1 MTMKLPSTIFNRQ
14 VLTVKTWWNRLAKR
28 EQTMVAGLLIGI
40 SALFFFSLVVS
51 PLFDTKH
58 RLEKSIAVK
67 QQELQTIKSLQREYQ
82 LLQQHSGDM
91 QQRLLQRS
99 PNFTLFSFIEQQA
112 ARAGVKDQI
121 NYIKPGKTTSDTSLI
136 ESRVDMKL
144 QQVTLEKL
152 VNFLQGVESREHV
165 VFIARISIQQ
175 YGKGEGYL
183 NAVLQILTYTVQAEK

>member
-1 MTMKLPSTIFNRQ
+1 MKLPSTIFNRQ

-152 VNFLQGVESREHV
+152 VNFLQGVESRENV

-175 YGKGEGYL
+175 NGKGEGYL
-183 NAVLQILTYTVQAEK
+183 NAVLQLLTYTVKAQK